1 MELTVKT
8 HPYFYE
14 LLFFCYIFFMFYI
27 KKYCSCYFDYVLGV
41 RAHLHVDME
50 TREHVKILVLLR
62 RDMYDGD
69 VDPTVEA
76 PSKKR
81 KFEGGSSGPHTWGT
95 TEQWDE
101 LD

>member
-1 MELTVKT
+1 MELTVKN
-8 HPYFYE
+8 HQYFYE

-27 KKYCSCYFDYVLGV
+27 KKYCSCYFAYVLGV
-41 RAHLHVDME
+41 RAHLRVDME
-50 TREHVKILVLLR
+50 TREHVKRLVLLR

-81 KFEGGSSGPHTWGT
+81 KLEGGSSGTHTWGT